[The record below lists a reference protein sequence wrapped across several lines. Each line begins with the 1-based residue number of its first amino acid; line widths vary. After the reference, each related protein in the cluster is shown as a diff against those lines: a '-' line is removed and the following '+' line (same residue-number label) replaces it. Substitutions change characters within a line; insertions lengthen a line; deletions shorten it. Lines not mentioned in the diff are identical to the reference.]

1 MKVKSIKIK
10 LWLYFA
16 LFTAIIF
23 SVLWVLQTVFLQG
36 FYNQMLIYNTK
47 SAAEKIVKNSSKDNI
62 SEVIDE
68 IARGNTLLVFITDEK
83 GNVLYISDEYKNA
96 HKYGENEAQKE
107 GFGEAQGQREDF
119 GKKQKHLGYRSL
131 PENYNSFL
139 DSLKSSE
146 SGVTEYST
154 DSLYVYGAYIDYN
167 GAEGKSVLYVSTTL
181 DAVGSTVTII
191 RIQLAIVT
199 AFSLVIGF
207 VLAWF
212 IAKKFAKPVSQ
223 LSDKA
228 KALGDEGQTSRFKK
242 GFCSELDELNSTL
255 DETSEK
261 LRRSKSFQNELLA
274 NVSHDLRT
282 PLTMIKGYAESIS
295 DMGDDEEQRKADAA
309 IIIREADRLTD
320 LVNEIIE
327 YSELQSE
334 GRADDF
340 VAVDFGRLVNKV
352 ADSFESLY
360 KREGGTI
367 EREINENIVING
379 NSGRLERAVYNLID
393 NAVRHTGDSKKI
405 TVTLSKEGGKAVLR
419 VIDYGKGIPAEELD
433 VIWDRYYTSR
443 KRGGKGASGLGLAI
457 VKQITALHGG
467 RCYAQSKQGEGS
479 VFVIELESD

>member
-1 MKVKSIKIK
+1 MKVKSFKTK
-10 LWLYFA
+10 LLLYFG

-47 SAAEKIVKNSSKDNI
+47 SAAEKIVKNSGKDNI
-62 SEVIDE
+62 SEVVDE

-96 HKYGENEAQKE
+96 HKHGENEAQKE
-107 GFGEAQGQREDF
+107 DFGEAQGQREDL

-131 PENYNSFL
+131 PENFNTFL
-139 DSLKSSE
+139 ESLKSSE

-212 IAKKFAKPVSQ
+212 IAIKFAKPVSQ

-228 KALGDEGQTSRFKK
+228 KALGDEGQTSGFKK
-242 GFCSELDELNSTL
+242 GFCSELDELNFTL

-282 PLTMIKGYAESIS
+282 PLTMIKGYAESVS

-309 IIIREADRLTD
+309 IIIREADRLTA
-320 LVNEIIE
+320 LVNEILE

-334 GRADDF
+334 GRSDDF

-405 TVTLSKEGGKAVLR
+405 AVKLSKEGGKAVLR

-433 VIWDRYYTSR
+433 AIWDRYYTSR

-467 RCYAQSKQGEGS
+467 RCYARSKQGEGS
-479 VFVIELESD
+479 VFVIELETD